1 MLAEGHSELTLVG
14 GTHNPL
20 APPYEFFALAY
31 LPLLHRLG
39 LHASVELVR
48 RGFFP
53 AGGGELRVAVSPA
66 TELHDF
72 ELLERGAAVR
82 HEVQVICAKLPENV
96 AHREI
101 GTLKARLNWKKEQF
115 RIEED
120 TTSRGAGNAVLIVL
134 EYQHVTEVV
143 VSFGQR
149 GKRAEQVAEE
159 AAEETLA
166 YLDSTAPVGPH
177 LADQLLLPLGI
188 AASCGHICRF
198 RTLPLTQHSLT
209 HIDIL
214 QRFLDLQIANKDQE
228 DGSVLIELRP
238 SESGTAA

>member
-1 MLAEGHSELTLVG
+1 
-14 GTHNPL
+14 
-20 APPYEFFALAY
+20 

-48 RGFFP
+48 RGFYP
-53 AGGGELRVAVSPA
+53 VGGGELRVAVSPA

-72 ELLERGAAVR
+72 ELLERGEMVR
-82 HEVQVICAKLPENV
+82 QEAQVISAKLPENV

-101 GTLKARLNWKKEQF
+101 GTLKARLNWKKEHF
-115 RIEED
+115 RIVED
-120 TTSRGAGNAVLIVL
+120 TTSRGAGNAVLVVL

-159 AAEETLA
+159 AACETLA

-188 AASCGHICRF
+188 AASRGRTCRY
-198 RTLPLTQHSLT
+198 RTMPLTQHSLT

-214 QRFLDLQIANKDQE
+214 QRFLDLEIETHEQG
-228 DGSVLIELRP
+228 DGSVVIELRP
-238 SESGTAA
+238 SADGTAA